1 MSSNPADEP
10 TRVRREATRE
20 ALIEATAQI
29 VLDEGYAAAT
39 SRRVA
44 AQAGVKPALV
54 HYYFPSMDDLFVAVL
69 RDKAEAILERQRQA
83 MAESEPLRAL
93 WQLNSA
99 HDTQL
104 FTEFLAMANHRK
116 AIRSEIVAYAMRFR
130 DLEEGAMTL
139 ALKARGIDLEL
150 FPPVVM
156 SMIMGTL
163 ARMVIH
169 EQGLGI
175 TRGHDQARAFIEQC
189 LERFEMPSWDPQ
201 PEIGQHERATAA
213 RSGVEEVAANLFRG
227 EKLNRLSQGGNRRE
241 LEEDIHG

>member
-1 MSSNPADEP
+1 MSSSPPDERP
-10 TRVRREATRE
+10 KVGRETTRE

-29 VLDEGYAAAT
+29 LLDEGYAAAT

-69 RDKAEAILERQRQA
+69 RDKAETNLRRQRQA
-83 MAESEPLRAL
+83 MAEAEPLHAL
-93 WQLNSA
+93 WQLNGA
-99 HDTQL
+99 QDAQL

-116 AIRSEIVAYAMRFR
+116 AIRSEIVSYAMRFR

-139 ALKARGIDLEL
+139 ALKARGVDLEA

-156 SMIMGTL
+156 SMIMGSL
-163 ARMVIH
+163 ARMVLH

-175 TRGHDQARAFIEQC
+175 TRGHDQAMAFIEQC
-189 LERFEMPSWDPQ
+189 LDRFEMPTWEQHSDP
-201 PEIGQHERATAA
+201 A
-213 RSGVEEVAANLFRG
+213 RSGGPEVTSNTTT
-227 EKLNRLSQGGNRRE
+227 
-241 LEEDIHG
+241 

>member
-1 MSSNPADEP
+1 VSNTAADERP
-10 TRVRREATRE
+10 RLRREAPRE

-29 VLDEGYAAAT
+29 ILDEGYAAAT

-44 AQAGVKPALV
+44 AKAGVKAALV

-69 RDKAEAILERQRQA
+69 RDRAESNLAHQRQA
-83 MAESEPLRAL
+83 IAEAQPLHAL

-99 HDTQL
+99 HDAQL
-104 FTEFLAMANHRK
+104 FAEFLAMANHRK

-130 DLEEGAMTL
+130 DVEEGVVTL

-156 SMIMGTL
+156 SMIMGGL
-163 ARMVIH
+163 ARMVLH

-175 TRGHDQARAFIEQC
+175 TRGHDQATAFIDRW
-189 LERFEMPSWDPQ
+189 LDRFEMPDWDQ
-201 PEIGQHERATAA
+201 PEGTD
-213 RSGVEEVAANLFRG
+213 
-227 EKLNRLSQGGNRRE
+227 RL
-241 LEEDIHG
+241 

>member
-1 MSSNPADEP
+1 MIRRPADERP
-10 TRVRREATRE
+10 RARREATRE

-29 VLDEGYAAAT
+29 MLDEGYAAAT

-44 AQAGVKPALV
+44 AKAGVKSALV

-69 RDKAEAILERQRQA
+69 RDKAENNLALQRQA
-83 MAESEPLRAL
+83 IAETQPLHAL

-99 HDTQL
+99 HDAQL

-130 DLEEGAMTL
+130 DLEEGVVTL
-139 ALKARGIDLEL
+139 ALKARGVDLEL

-156 SMIMGTL
+156 TMIMGGL
-163 ARMVIH
+163 ARMVLH

-175 TRGHDQARAFIEQC
+175 TRGHDQATAFIQRC
-189 LERFEMPSWDPQ
+189 LDQFEMPSWEQSQ
-201 PEIGQHERATAA
+201 PEPER
-213 RSGVEEVAANLFRG
+213 L
-227 EKLNRLSQGGNRRE
+227 
-241 LEEDIHG
+241 